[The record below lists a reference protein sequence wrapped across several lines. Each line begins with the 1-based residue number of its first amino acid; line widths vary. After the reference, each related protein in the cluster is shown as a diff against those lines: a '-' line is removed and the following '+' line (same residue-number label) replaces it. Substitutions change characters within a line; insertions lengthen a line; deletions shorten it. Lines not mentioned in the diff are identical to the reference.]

1 MLQLLCP
8 CVYIGFNG
16 YSAIYTITSDPSV
29 TTITT
34 APTIY
39 PTTPS
44 MSPDKYAITFGDSEY
59 QQGSGYGDNIGH
71 IHFNLEVCWDM

>member
-1 MLQLLCP
+1 
-8 CVYIGFNG
+8 
-16 YSAIYTITSDPSV
+16 
-29 TTITT
+29 
-34 APTIY
+34 
-39 PTTPS
+39 